1 MLEQRNKL
9 ALSKIS
15 VKIQA
20 RAKQWTAHL
29 EATLKLQMQRSIDK
43 ADHGLTSLEKKL
55 LLSIVSDTLLQ
66 LKQLMLALR
75 GLPCVCQS
83 LYSPLLVQW
92 GTQHGGE
99 QVVLILNGL
108 SKPGIVRS

>member
-9 ALSKIS
+9 SLSKIS
-15 VKIQA
+15 AKIQA

-55 LLSIVSDTLLQ
+55 LVSIVSDTLLQ

-83 LYSPLLVQW
+83 LYRCSEYNKFS
-92 GTQHGGE
+92 G
-99 QVVLILNGL
+99 VLNMGVNKLC
-108 SKPGIVRS
+108 SY

>member
-1 MLEQRNKL
+1 MLKHLMLEQRNKL
-9 ALSKIS
+9 SLSKIS
-15 VKIQA
+15 AKIQA

-43 ADHGLTSLEKKL
+43 ADHGLTSLERKKKL

-83 LYSPLLVQW
+83 LYSPLLVQ
-92 GTQHGGE
+92 
-99 QVVLILNGL
+99 
-108 SKPGIVRS
+108 